1 MAKNKKKK
9 EAPKPKR
16 AGYQLCVWCKGG
28 LDENKNPIT
37 APWHLVYAPFWIDN
51 HSKKPAAVGW
61 DKSPVVFAVVNT
73 IMDYDSAEDAR
84 DILATIPEDQLEMD
98 ADAFHRTQQE
108 HYITT

>member
-1 MAKNKKKK
+1 M
-9 EAPKPKR
+9 
-16 AGYQLCVWCKGG
+16 
-28 LDENKNPIT
+28 
-37 APWHLVYAPFWIDN
+37 
-51 HSKKPAAVGW
+51 
-61 DKSPVVFAVVNT
+61 VFAVVNT